1 MEKDYLK
8 GTYELFVNDISQG
21 YSGNL
26 QDFSK
31 LPIFIIFIIVI
42 FKEIFSSV
50 IQAVW
55 NTKHNHWKRIDLI
68 KRYAGCFLC
77 GKRYEGGFFC
87 KGVFFLTEF
96 QVNVHLNEGFCSK
109 GYPAEKDIFGFYS
122 NFE

>member
-50 IQAVW
+50 IQAV
-55 NTKHNHWKRIDLI
+55 
-68 KRYAGCFLC
+68 
-77 GKRYEGGFFC
+77 
-87 KGVFFLTEF
+87 
-96 QVNVHLNEGFCSK
+96 
-109 GYPAEKDIFGFYS
+109 
-122 NFE
+122 